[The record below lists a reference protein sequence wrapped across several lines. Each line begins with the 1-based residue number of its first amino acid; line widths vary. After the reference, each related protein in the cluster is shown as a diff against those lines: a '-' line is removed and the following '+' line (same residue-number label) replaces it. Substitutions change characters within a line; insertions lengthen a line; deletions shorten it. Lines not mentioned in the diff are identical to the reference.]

1 MAETDEDLEALL
13 KRLRLERFA
22 GPLAD
27 LGAESV
33 ADLSYLQDADL
44 EKAGIPVVPRR
55 KILEAAGGQWRVTTS
70 PPAGPAAPGFQL
82 PALQDKGPVP
92 GLPALQDK
100 ELPKEAVGLSLKASE
115 PAARHPWESL
125 DEEEGFELS
134 SEAKD
139 ELKLL
144 MRDLRNLREDFATV
158 NCLDLNSRNH
168 LQSLPSR
175 VALRSMGLLGCGNTF
190 YMEGIRKPGAAL
202 AARARGAALDE
213 RKPGAKK
220 AEPFEEWVKLLE
232 SFAAAN
238 KLSEATR
245 NSLEGLDRTQALRV
259 MGFTTA
265 LRFLAGPVVRGE
277 AELEVSTRLWAAKS
291 DAPMEAVL
299 PRGDTEPTR
308 GAGATKRDRS
318 RSRRRASDSLPGLSR
333 HVDTFIELND
343 LDERTSTILR
353 KLEAKTVL
361 QVMGLAG
368 AENSFLLRGVR
379 EKSKAVLNRLRKV
392 QEIGQDAELF
402 GQLSKVMEARPGH
415 GRLTGP
421 GSGEEAA
428 QAISALAPR
437 QVMVELCQR
446 RYGQVMTSLQMGLPM
461 RPPSKLDL
469 LGNVHG
475 GLLQHELAP
484 ILQAARSVGAAI
496 LPIDRPQ
503 SATRSRVAHRLWHPK
518 LLQGL
523 LSFAGYSLRKQ
534 RDSLSPAQPY
544 DAEEIRRELERCC
557 PVAHDV
563 LIDERSFYLAQQV
576 AVSSV
581 PDTDVAVVCSA
592 PMSTYLV
599 SALRQVPDLQK
610 AKDPQAGATRLL
622 KLAKRGVPV
631 WPLYAFAYGL
641 VPAGLTAFAA
651 VCFWDAFLYPALFQ
665 EMSSQPEA

>member
-1 MAETDEDLEALL
+1 MSSQAASH
-13 KRLRLERFA
+13 A
-22 GPLAD
+22 ASVAPLAGGPSSAISPRCFAACREV
-27 LGAESV
+27 LMLEIFKRMTRSIIHHAVHSFRQVLAECTARATTNAFCV
-33 ADLSYLQDADL
+33 AAEELH
-44 EKAGIPVVPRR
+44 
-55 KILEAAGGQWRVTTS
+55 GQLKHGS
-70 PPAGPAAPGFQL
+70 CEPHPG
-82 PALQDKGPVP
+82 
-92 GLPALQDK
+92 
-100 ELPKEAVGLSLKASE
+100 
-115 PAARHPWESL
+115 
-125 DEEEGFELS
+125 
-134 SEAKD
+134 
-139 ELKLL
+139 
-144 MRDLRNLREDFATV
+144 
-158 NCLDLNSRNH
+158 NH
-168 LQSLPSR
+168 LQQSFS
-175 VALRSMGLLGCGNTF
+175 
-190 YMEGIRKPGAAL
+190 I
-202 AARARGAALDE
+202 ARA
-213 RKPGAKK
+213 
-220 AEPFEEWVKLLE
+220 EPSYAVEVEMISIVLQRIRDVKIGW
-232 SFAAAN
+232 ST
-238 KLSEATR
+238 EA
-245 NSLEGLDRTQALRV
+245 DV
-259 MGFTTA
+259 TTA
-265 LRFLAGPVVRGE
+265 LQEPKPLVVVRGFSLRSFLDE
-277 AELEVSTRLWAAKS
+277 YDLLSGDHKGSLGKMDLDKRGPHLEFFVWGQKASAAVVMTGSVKCW
-291 DAPMEAVL
+291 PMDTSAKHDDESNQEAVAANSA
-299 PRGDTEPTR
+299 E
-308 GAGATKRDRS
+308 
-318 RSRRRASDSLPGLSR
+318 ASSCA
-333 HVDTFIELND
+333 
-343 LDERTSTILR
+343 
-353 KLEAKTVL
+353 EASK
-361 QVMGLAG
+361 
-368 AENSFLLRGVR
+368 LRGY
-379 EKSKAVLNRLRKV
+379 
-392 QEIGQDAELF
+392 DLF
-402 GQLSKVMEARPGH
+402 GEEVASCLVIRH

-446 RYGQVMTSLQMGLPM
+446 RYGQVMTSLQLGLPM

-534 RDSLSPAQPY
+534 RDSLSPALPY

-599 SALRQVPDLQK
+599 SALRQVPDMQK
-610 AKDPQAGATRLL
+610 SKDPQAGATRLL

-631 WPLYAFAYGL
+631 WPLYAFAYGV

-665 EMSSQPEA
+665 EMSSQPQA